1 MKIAQHFSA
10 GIARQTN
17 HQVRA
22 ADGSTPVFC
31 WSSAVRFTDC
41 DSGSRLLPPM
51 NRCAIFMSSA
61 QRTKTV
67 PAFQAK
73 PVQPLACAFA
83 NSNLTLVLE
92 LSLSIAPR
100 MELITPALATVA
112 EFRAARNDVV
122 YAGGESRF
130 GRNEQ
135 TKLANLFDLSHAAK

>member
-51 NRCAIFMSSA
+51 NRWAIFMSSA

-67 PAFQAK
+67 PTFQAE
-73 PVQPLACAFA
+73 PFEVIPPFALRPLPAKAE
-83 NSNLTLVLE
+83 LTQ
-92 LSLSIAPR
+92 SSY
-100 MELITPALATVA
+100 LAA
-112 EFRAARNDVV
+112 SFP
-122 YAGGESRF
+122 
-130 GRNEQ
+130 
-135 TKLANLFDLSHAAK
+135 